1 MVSLSGQKASCVVF
15 PDSDFSVWDC
25 KGQMPVNLKGFC
37 ERFNG
42 AVCLLVSILKGK
54 KEISY
59 FVNQSGISVALP
71 SQRHGLEIQT

>member
-1 MVSLSGQKASCVVF
+1 MASLSGQKASCVVVS

-25 KGQMPVNLKGFC
+25 KRQVPVNLKGFC

-54 KEISY
+54 K
-59 FVNQSGISVALP
+59 GI
-71 SQRHGLEIQT
+71 